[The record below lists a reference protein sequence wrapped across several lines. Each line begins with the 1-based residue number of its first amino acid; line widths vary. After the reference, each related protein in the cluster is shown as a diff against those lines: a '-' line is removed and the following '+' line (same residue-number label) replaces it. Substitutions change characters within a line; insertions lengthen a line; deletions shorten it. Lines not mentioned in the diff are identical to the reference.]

1 MKLAKTIHRA
11 AAYLVDFIVTGIIT
25 LIVCLLCS
33 FDVYRVLVDSVFKNK
48 DTLLSISEMFSFYK
62 AIFISTLL
70 ICAYFTLVPFLFNG
84 QTLGKMFFRI
94 KVVNEKGEKA
104 SLKRLFIREI
114 FGKFLLNF
122 VSFFFGHLISLLL
135 LQSRTDKKSI
145 ADILAATIVV
155 DVDKKDLRRK

>member
-1 MKLAKTIHRA
+1 
-11 AAYLVDFIVTGIIT
+11 
-25 LIVCLLCS
+25 
-33 FDVYRVLVDSVFKNK
+33 
-48 DTLLSISEMFSFYK
+48 
-62 AIFISTLL
+62 
-70 ICAYFTLVPFLFNG
+70 
-84 QTLGKMFFRI
+84 MFFRI

>member
-1 MKLAKTIHRA
+1 MKLAKTKHRA
-11 AAYLVDFIVTGIIT
+11 AAYIVDFIITGIIT
-25 LIVCLLCS
+25 LLVCLLCS
-33 FDVYRVLVDSVFKNK
+33 FDVYRVLVDSVFRGK
-48 DTLLSISEMFSFYK
+48 DTLLSISEMFAFYR

-70 ICAYFTLVPFLFNG
+70 ICAYFTLLPFLLDG
-84 QTLGKMFFRI
+84 QTLGKKFFKI
-94 KVVNEKGEKA
+94 KVVNERGEKA

-135 LQSRTDKKSI
+135 LQGRKDKKSI

-155 DVDKKDLRRK
+155 DVEKKDIRRK

>member
-48 DTLLSISEMFSFYK
+48 DTLLSISEMFNFYK

-122 VSFFFGHLISLLL
+122 VSFFFGHLISFIL